1 MSDSEATGTL
11 VTTPMQT
18 QTAGASGRE
27 RRTLALLL
35 LGALLIRLPLLL
47 TPGFDVVAYKIWARV
62 VAQVGIGGAYGASY
76 PPEPGSASYHY
87 QPIYLY
93 VLRAVGLLYGALR
106 PGGDW
111 HDQLLAALLK
121 LGPVL
126 VEVALGAIVWRILRA
141 RTTPQ
146 TALWATAAYLITPG
160 LIWNTAYWGG
170 IDAFQALFIIL
181 GLWSA
186 SAGTFAASWPLA
198 ALAVGVKLTALPGAL
213 AVAPAGLRR
222 LKPRGIAFAI
232 LATVAVMALVIAP
245 IVLRGQTVAMWRG
258 MFDNLDIYAETSF
271 NNHNLWWLVTRGG
284 GARPDT
290 TVAFLGLDYR
300 QIGRALFLI
309 AALPALIALWRAPN
323 DHPRLFAGSAYLTF
337 AFTTL
342 TTGVH
347 ENWGYTLFAPLL
359 IAAALDA
366 RYRRLYAFLAI
377 TFLLNLFLE
386 DPPLHRFVADWMAVR
401 YTIRALRLL
410 NSAVQC
416 GLLLWWGWLLFG
428 SLFARRRRTT
438 PELATATDTL

>member
-1 MSDSEATGTL
+1 MSGDDATGAL
-11 VTTPMQT
+11 VTTPRQT
-18 QTAGASGRE
+18 RPAGASRRE

-35 LGALLIRLPLLL
+35 LGAFLIRIPLLL

-62 VAQVGIGGAYGASY
+62 VAQVGIGGAYGATY
-76 PPEPGSASYHY
+76 PPEPGSAPYHY

-93 VLRAVGLLYGALR
+93 VLRAVGLLYGAIR

-126 VEVALGAIVWRILRA
+126 VEVALGAIVWRILRP
-141 RTTPQ
+141 RTTPR
-146 TALWATAAYLITPG
+146 TALWATAVYLVTPG

-170 IDAFQALFIIL
+170 IDAFQALFITL
-181 GLWSA
+181 GLWAA
-186 SAGTFAASWPLA
+186 SAGTFVAAWPLA

-213 AVAPAGLRR
+213 AVVPAGFRR
-222 LKPRGIAFAI
+222 LGSRGIALAI
-232 LATVAVMALVIAP
+232 LATIAVTALVIAP
-245 IVLRGQTVAMWRG
+245 IALRGETVAMWRG

-284 GARPDT
+284 GALPDT
-290 TVAFLGLDYR
+290 TVAFFGLDRR
-300 QIGRALFLI
+300 QIGRALFVV
-309 AALPALIALWRAPN
+309 AALPALLALWRAPH
-323 DHPRLFAGSAYLTF
+323 DTPRLFASSAYLTF

-347 ENWGYTLFAPLL
+347 ENWAYALFAPLL
-359 IAAALDA
+359 IAAALDP
-366 RYRRLYAFLAI
+366 RYRRLYAMLAA

-386 DPPLHRFVADWMAVR
+386 DPPLHRFVADWMTVR
-401 YTIRALRLL
+401 HTIRGLRLL

-428 SLFARRRRTT
+428 SLFSRRRAVS
-438 PELATATDTL
+438 ELAPATKTP

>member
-1 MSDSEATGTL
+1 MS
-11 VTTPMQT
+11 TPTET
-18 QTAGASGRE
+18 QAASGRE

-47 TPGFDVVAYKIWARV
+47 APGFDVVAYKIWARI
-62 VAQVGIGGAYGASY
+62 VAQVGIGGAYGATY
-76 PPEPGSASYHY
+76 PPEPGSAPYHY

-93 VLRAVGLLYGALR
+93 VLRAVGLLYGAIR

-121 LGPVL
+121 LGPVI

-141 RTTPQ
+141 RTAPQ
-146 TALWATAAYLITPG
+146 TALWATAAYLATPG

-170 IDAFQALFIIL
+170 IDAFQALFVTL
-181 GLWSA
+181 GLWAA
-186 SAGTFAASWPLA
+186 STGTFVAAWPLA

-222 LKPRGIAFAI
+222 LRPRGLALAI
-232 LATVAVMALVIAP
+232 LATGITAALVIAP
-245 IVLRGQTVAMWRG
+245 IVLHGGSVAMWRG

-271 NNHNLWWLVTRGG
+271 NDHNLWWLVTWGG
-284 GARPDT
+284 GALPDT

-300 QIGRALFLI
+300 QIGRALFLV
-309 AALPALIALWRAPN
+309 AALPVLLALWRTP
-323 DHPRLFAGSAYLTF
+323 DDTPRLFAGSAYLTF

-347 ENWGYTLFAPLL
+347 ENWAYTLFAPLL

-366 RYRRLYAFLAI
+366 RYRRLYAILAA

-386 DPPLHRFVADWMAVR
+386 DPPLHRFVADWMTVR
-401 YTIRALRLL
+401 YTIRALRLV

-428 SLFARRRRTT
+428 ALFTRRRAV
-438 PELATATDTL
+438 PELATATETP